1 MNVRGANVRRRA
13 RRCLSI
19 LQSAE
24 VRVLGGREHRL
35 GQEGTD
41 CAGGASPWHW
51 STEQIAPRDRVSHW
65 HDVHAYAIA
74 RRTIT
79 VDVEEFGDVDVRLWR
94 LGTKGDQVAIQRM
107 HIGSPSIATR
117 TASLLQDGNDDVIL
131 HLQLSGSRQL
141 RQLGREAVAP
151 EGAAVFSWNAEQST
165 IVLPQAAA
173 FFSIALP
180 QRHLRSL
187 VPGFADR
194 VACTVPVDHAVLAL
208 LRRYIGLVETDPHLH
223 DPAVGQAM
231 GRHIL
236 DLAAH
241 LLGTACEARE
251 HSTTE
256 GLRAARLHA
265 LKADIASNLATDL
278 SASAL
283 ARRHQVS
290 PRYIHKLFESE
301 GTTVSQYVLGLRLEA
316 VWRRL
321 GDPGL
326 RERTIAEIV
335 YAAGFGDISTF
346 NRAFRARFGLTPR
359 DARQHGET
367 SAPNRVDSARQRG
380 WDDPA
385 SIEGG

>member
-1 MNVRGANVRRRA
+1 MGRMFACVAHRRRNVRR
-13 RRCLSI
+13 CGGI
-19 LQSAE
+19 LRTAE
-24 VRVLGGREHRL
+24 VRVLGGTEHRL
-35 GQEGTD
+35 GQERTD
-41 CAGGASPWHW
+41 RSGRTGHAAVWHW

-107 HIGSPSIATR
+107 RIGSPSVATR
-117 TASLLQDGNDDVIL
+117 TTSLLQDGNDDVIL
-131 HLQLSGSRQL
+131 HLQLSGPRLL
-141 RQLGREAVAP
+141 RQLGREAEAP
-151 EGAAVFSWNAEQST
+151 EGAAVFSWNAEKST

-194 VACTVPVDHAVLAL
+194 VACAVPADHAVLGL
-208 LRRYIGLVETDPHLH
+208 LRRYIGLVETGPHVH
-223 DPAVGQAM
+223 DPVVGQAM

-241 LLGTACEARE
+241 LLGTARQARE
-251 HSTTE
+251 RGATS

-265 LKADIASNLATDL
+265 LKEDIASNLTADVSAT
-278 SASAL
+278 AL

-290 PRYIHKLFESE
+290 PRYIHKLFEAE

-321 GDPGL
+321 VDPGQ
-326 RERTIAEIV
+326 RDRTIAEIV

-346 NRAFRARFGLTPR
+346 NRAFRVRFGMTPR
-359 DARQHGET
+359 DAR
-367 SAPNRVDSARQRG
+367 RRD
-380 WDDPA
+380 
-385 SIEGG
+385 